1 MHDEII
7 VEAKGEIAKPVA
19 LILKDTM
26 EEAGRALLKI
36 VPVEAH
42 VVVVDSRAEK

>member
-7 VEAKGEIAKPVA
+7 IEAKAEIAKPVA

-26 EEAGRALLKI
+26 EGGWKEFSEDRPGRG
-36 VPVEAH
+36 
-42 VVVVDSRAEK
+42 